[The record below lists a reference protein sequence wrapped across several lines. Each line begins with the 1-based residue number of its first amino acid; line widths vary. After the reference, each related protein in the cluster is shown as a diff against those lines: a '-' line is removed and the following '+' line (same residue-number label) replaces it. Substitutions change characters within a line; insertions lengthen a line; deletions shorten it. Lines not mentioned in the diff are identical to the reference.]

1 MSRGD
6 LFEVADRQQGYFT
19 AQQAVECGIARSA
32 FHYRLASG
40 EWERE
45 GRGIYRLV
53 HYPVSEER
61 PELVYWSLWS
71 RSKEGIPQGVWSHET
86 ALDIHG
92 LSDLMPEKMHMT
104 VPSRFRRNV
113 EIPDVLRIHYANIDP
128 EATEQR
134 RGYRVTKPLKTI
146 LDVIE
151 SGRVSEEHIVRAIRD
166 GLASGKILRRH
177 IAQSAATAELR
188 RIMEAHAI

>member
-71 RSKEGIPQGVWSHET
+71 RNKEGNPQGIYSHET

-92 LSDLMPEKMHMT
+92 LSDLMPDKMYMT

-113 EIPDVLRIHYANIDP
+113 EIPSVLRLHYADIDL
-128 EATEQR
+128 EEVEQR

-151 SGRVSEEHIVRAIRD
+151 SGRVSEEHIIQALKD
-166 GLASGKILRRH
+166 GLGSGKILRSH
-177 IAQSAATAELR
+177 IAHSAATKELR
-188 RIMEAHAI
+188 RLMEAHAI